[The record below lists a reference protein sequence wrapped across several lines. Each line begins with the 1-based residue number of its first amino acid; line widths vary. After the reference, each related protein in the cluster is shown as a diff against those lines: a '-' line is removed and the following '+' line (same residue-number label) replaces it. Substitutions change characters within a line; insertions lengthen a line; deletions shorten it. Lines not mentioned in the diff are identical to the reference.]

1 MHPNHSNRDVASQI
15 QSGSLVLAVQIL
27 SIISIFL
34 LMISSHRLW
43 IPKTGSNFP
52 EVPALAVAN
61 SPSAVWDYGALLLLV
76 FGLTSLLWLIARSLR
91 QSEPR
96 SDSAPVSSAPRV
108 ETHSLSQGLWWSVI
122 VAGIVLVV
130 LNQHRLQAWFYHLL
144 IFSLIFTLKHLDE
157 QLKWLRR
164 IVVSVYIY
172 SALGKLDFE
181 FVHTVGQDFLAALAG
196 LFGLS
201 VDDWAENDRIVV
213 TLLFPIIELAIGLGL
228 AIHKTRRASGV
239 VAILFHLT
247 LATLVFGPLK
257 HSWGVFLWNLQF
269 ALQAMLLF
277 AWQSTAAD
285 RSESNAMAKNKM
297 QGAWLERIVR
307 IVLFAVMFLPLG
319 ERMGYWDHWPSWGL
333 YAPHSSRVRV
343 TVARFA
349 VQQLPESLQQVLSDE
364 ELDEPEVE
372 LPLARWSFR
381 ELGVPIYPQA
391 RFQLGVA
398 RRIAESLE
406 SEFAIRVE
414 IRSSADRFTGERK
427 AIILNG
433 SRETRQT
440 AGPFWLGSWP
450 RQSN

>member
-1 MHPNHSNRDVASQI
+1 MQSNHSNREIDI
-15 QSGSLVLAVQIL
+15 KLRSGSLVWAVQIL

-34 LMISSHRLW
+34 LMITSHRLW
-43 IPKTGSNFP
+43 IPNTGSNFP
-52 EVPALAVAN
+52 EVPALAITN
-61 SPSAVWDYGALLLLV
+61 SASTVWDYGALLLLLV
-76 FGLTSLLWLIARSLR
+76 GLTSSLWLIARSLR
-91 QSEPR
+91 LSEPR
-96 SDSAPVSSAPRV
+96 TDSAAASSSTPK
-108 ETHSLSQGLWWSVI
+108 THSPSQWLWWLVI
-122 VAGIVLVV
+122 VAGIGLVL

-144 IFSLIFTLKHLDE
+144 IFSLIFTLKQPDD

-164 IVVSVYIY
+164 IVVSVYVY

-181 FVHTVGQDFLAALAG
+181 FVHTVGQDFLEALAS
-196 LFGLS
+196 LLGLS
-201 VDDWAENDRIVV
+201 VADWSDNDRIVV
-213 TLLFPIIELAIGLGL
+213 TLLFPIIELAIGVGL

-239 VAILFHLT
+239 AAILFHLT
-247 LATLVFGPLK
+247 LAALVFGPLK

-269 ALQAMLLF
+269 AIQAMLLF
-277 AWQSTAAD
+277 AWPSTVANSSTSHATLA
-285 RSESNAMAKNKM
+285 RSQM
-297 QGAWLERIVR
+297 QGSWLERIVR
-307 IVLFAVMFLPLG
+307 TGLFAILLLPLG

-343 TVARFA
+343 TVARFSF
-349 VQQLPESLQQVLSDE
+349 QQLPDSLQQVLKDE
-364 ELDEPEVE
+364 DLEETEVE

-427 AIILNG
+427 TIILNG
-433 SRETRQT
+433 SREIRQT
-440 AGPFWLGSWP
+440 AGPFWLGSRP
-450 RQSN
+450 RRSN